1 MTNETTGSAQAP
13 DPNRPDDP
21 APSTSA
27 TGSTTATVSA
37 VSTAST
43 GAASTAG
50 STVPAD
56 LPDWEKRF
64 RAPRIGLPDW
74 AEDAPDRS
82 LFVSNATG
90 TFELYAWDRAT
101 GGQRQA
107 TDRPNGTTD
116 GTLSPDGEWI
126 WWFSDTDGD
135 EFGVWMRQ
143 PFAGGPDEP
152 ATPGLAASFPSGLSI
167 GRDGTA
173 VVGCSTDDEG
183 STVHVVRPGAAPVEI
198 YRHHESA
205 GVGDLSHDGSL
216 IAIEHTE
223 HGDAMHSAIRIVR
236 TDGSTV
242 AELDDTN
249 GGTEELGLS
258 VMGFAPVDGDSRLLV
273 GHQRRGR
280 WEPMIWDPVT
290 GVETALAIDLP
301 GDVGADWYPDG
312 SALLVEHEY
321 QARSELW
328 RYDLGAPASADG
340 TGDGSGAGHALTRL
354 ETPAGTVSGAT
365 ARPDGTVEFLWSS
378 AALPPEVR
386 STSGNVVLDPPG
398 IKAPVSVSVTDTWV
412 EGPGGRIHALVQ
424 KPAGEGPFPTV
435 FDIHGGPTWH
445 DSDAFASSPAA
456 WVDHGFAVVRVNY
469 RGSTG
474 YGRAWTDALK
484 HRVGLIEL
492 EDIDAVRQWAV
503 SSGLADPERL
513 VLAGGSWGGYLT
525 LLGLGTQPEVWAVG
539 LAAVPVADYVTAYN
553 DEMEALKAMDR
564 TLLGG
569 TPEEVPERF
578 EASSPLTYVD
588 KVRAPVYISAGVN
601 DPRCPIRQVENYV
614 QRLEQRGHPHEVY
627 RYDAGHGSLVVE
639 ERIKQVR
646 LELEFTQRYVAGE
659 EA

>member
-1 MTNETTGSAQAP
+1 MTDETTAG
-13 DPNRPDDP
+13 P
-21 APSTSA
+21 APSIDPTAPA
-27 TGSTTATVSA
+27 TAADRSPG
-37 VSTAST
+37 T
-43 GAASTAG
+43 GPAG
-50 STVPAD
+50 PIAGAEM
-56 LPDWEKRF
+56 PDWEKRF

-143 PFAGGPDEP
+143 PFGGGPDEP
-152 ATPGLAASFPSGLSI
+152 AAPGLTPSYPGGLAI

-173 VVGCSTDDEG
+173 VVGCSTDEDG
-183 STVHVVRPGAAPVEI
+183 STVHVVRPGRPPVEI
-198 YRHHESA
+198 YRHRESA

-223 HGDAMHSAIRIVR
+223 HGDAMHSAIRVVR
-236 TDGSTV
+236 PDGSVV

-258 VMGFAPVDGDSRLLV
+258 VMGFAPVDGDARLLV

-280 WEPMIWDPVT
+280 WEPMIWDPLT
-290 GVETALAIDLP
+290 GEETALDIELP

-328 RYDLGAPASADG
+328 RYELAAA
-340 TGDGSGAGHALTRL
+340 GDPALTRV

-378 AALPPEVR
+378 AAQPPEVR
-386 STSGNVVLDPPG
+386 STSGKVVLDPPG
-398 IKAPVSVSVTDTWV
+398 MKAPGSVPVRDVWV

-424 KPAGEGPFPTV
+424 QPAGDGPFPTV

-492 EDIDAVRQWAV
+492 EDIAAVREWAV

-525 LLGLGTQPEVWAVG
+525 LLGLGTQPDAWSVG

-588 KVRAPVYISAGVN
+588 AVRAPVYISAGVN

-614 QRLEQRGHPHEVY
+614 QRLEGRGHPHEVY

-646 LELEFTQRYVAGE
+646 LELEFAQRHVMEKKRGS
-659 EA
+659 

>member
-1 MTNETTGSAQAP
+1 MTDETT
-13 DPNRPDDP
+13 
-21 APSTSA
+21 
-27 TGSTTATVSA
+27 TANTDS
-37 VSTAST
+37 S
-43 GAASTAG
+43 GAACAPRAAG
-50 STVPAD
+50 SPGAA
-56 LPDWEKRF
+56 PDWEKRF
-64 RAPRIGLPDW
+64 RAPRVSLPEW

-101 GGQRQA
+101 GEQRQV

-116 GTLSPDGEWI
+116 GTLTPDGEWI

-143 PFAGGPDEP
+143 PFGGGADEP
-152 ATPGLAASFPSGLSI
+152 AAPGLEPSYPAGLAL

-173 VVGCSTDDEG
+173 VIGRSTDEDG
-183 STVHVVRPGAAPVEI
+183 TTIHVVRPGQPPVEI
-198 YRHHESA
+198 YRHRESA
-205 GVGDLSHDGSL
+205 GVGALSHDGSL

-223 HGDAMHSAIRIVR
+223 HGDAMHSAIRVVR
-236 TDGSTV
+236 PDGSTV
-242 AELDDTN
+242 AELDDTK

-280 WEPMIWDPVT
+280 WEPMIWDPLS
-290 GVETALAIDLP
+290 GEESALAIDLP

-312 SALLVEHEY
+312 AALLVEHEFR
-321 QARSELW
+321 ARAELW
-328 RYDLGAPASADG
+328 RYEP
-340 TGDGSGAGHALTRL
+340 LTRTL
-354 ETPAGTVSGAT
+354 TRVETPTGTVSGAT
-365 ARPDGTVEFLWSS
+365 ARPDGAVEFLWSS
-378 AALPPEVR
+378 AAQPPEVR
-386 STSGNVVLDPPG
+386 STSGAVVLDPPG
-398 IKAPVSVSVTDTWV
+398 AKAPGSVPVTDAWV
-412 EGPGGRIHALVQ
+412 EGPGGTVHALVQ
-424 KPAGEGPFPTV
+424 RPEGDGPFPTV
-435 FDIHGGPTWH
+435 FEVHGGPTWH
-445 DSDAFASSPAA
+445 DSDAFASGPAA

-474 YGRAWTDALK
+474 YGREWTDALK

-492 EDIDAVRQWAV
+492 EDIAAVREWAV
-503 SSGLADPERL
+503 SSGLADPQRL
-513 VLAGGSWGGYLT
+513 VLSGGSWGGYLT
-525 LLGLGTQPEVWAVG
+525 LLGLGTQPEAWALG
-539 LAAVPVADYVTAYN
+539 LAAVPVADYVTAYH

-588 KVRAPVYISAGVN
+588 AVRAPVYISAGVN

-614 QRLEQRGHPHEVY
+614 DRLKARNHPHEVY

-646 LELEFTQRYVAGE
+646 LELDFTRRYLGLGGDGE
-659 EA
+659 LKE

>member
-1 MTNETTGSAQAP
+1 MTDETTAGP
-13 DPNRPDDP
+13 DHSTEPNPP
-21 APSTSA
+21 
-27 TGSTTATVSA
+27 TTEAGRSSVTVSGQAAPIAGDA
-37 VSTAST
+37 V
-43 GAASTAG
+43 
-50 STVPAD
+50 
-56 LPDWEKRF
+56 PDWEKRF

-101 GGQRQA
+101 GGQRQV

-152 ATPGLAASFPSGLSI
+152 ATPGLDPSYPGGLAI

-173 VVGCSTDDEG
+173 VVGRSTDEDG
-183 STVHVVRPGAAPVEI
+183 STVHLVRPGQPPVEI
-198 YRHHESA
+198 YRHRESA

-216 IAIEHTE
+216 IALEHTE
-223 HGDAMHSAIRIVR
+223 HGDAMHSAIRVVR
-236 TDGSTV
+236 PDGSTV

-258 VMGFAPVDGDSRLLV
+258 VMGFAPVNGDSRLLV

-280 WEPMIWDPVT
+280 WEPMIWDPLT
-290 GVETALAIDLP
+290 GVETPLEIDLP

-328 RYDLGAPASADG
+328 RFDL
-340 TGDGSGAGHALTRL
+340 SGAAGRSLTRV
-354 ETPAGTVSGAT
+354 ETPAGTVAGAT

-378 AALPPEVR
+378 AAQPPEVR
-386 STSGNVVLDPPG
+386 STSGKVVLDPPG
-398 IKAPVSVSVTDTWV
+398 AAAPASVAVRDVWV

-424 KPAGEGPFPTV
+424 QPSGDGPFPTV

-492 EDIDAVRQWAV
+492 EDIAAVRAWAV

-525 LLGLGTQPEVWAVG
+525 LLGLGTQPDAWAVG

-588 KVRAPVYISAGVN
+588 AVRAPVYISAGVN

-614 QRLEQRGHPHEVY
+614 KRLEQRGHPHEVY

-646 LELEFTQRYVAGE
+646 LELDFAQRHLKPKTEHHEPPADQQQP
-659 EA
+659 

>member
-1 MTNETTGSAQAP
+1 MTDETTAADRPADPNHPPRSADPAAGAAAPSGRTGETGGSAP
-13 DPNRPDDP
+13 SGP
-21 APSTSA
+21 AAGPG
-27 TGSTTATVSA
+27 GS
-37 VSTAST
+37 
-43 GAASTAG
+43 GA
-50 STVPAD
+50 D
-56 LPDWEKRF
+56 MPDWEKRF
-64 RAPRIGLPDW
+64 RAPRIGLPEW

-143 PFAGGPDEP
+143 PFAGGTDEP
-152 ATPGLAASFPSGLSI
+152 AAPGLPASYPGGLAI
-167 GRDGTA
+167 GRDGSA
-173 VVGCSTDDEG
+173 VIGRSTDDEG
-183 STVHVVRPGAAPVEI
+183 STVHVIRPGEAPAEI
-198 YRHHESA
+198 YRHRESA

-223 HGDAMHSAIRIVR
+223 HGDAMHSAIRVVR
-236 TDGSTV
+236 ADGSTV
-242 AELDDTN
+242 AELDDTH

-258 VMGFAPVDGDSRLLV
+258 VMGFAPVDGDARLLV

-280 WEPMIWDPVT
+280 WEPMIWDPLT
-290 GVETALAIDLP
+290 GTETPLAIDLP

-328 RYDLGAPASADG
+328 RYDLSEPGQDPER
-340 TGDGSGAGHALTRL
+340 LTRVD
-354 ETPAGTVSGAT
+354 TPAGSVSGAT

-378 AALPPEVR
+378 AAQPPEVR
-386 STSGNVVLDPPG
+386 STSGKVVLDPPG
-398 IKAPVSVSVTDTWV
+398 MKAPGSVPVTDTWV
-412 EGPGGRIHALVQ
+412 EGPGGTVHALVQ
-424 KPAGEGPFPTV
+424 QPAGKGPFPTV

-492 EDIDAVRQWAV
+492 EDIAAVREWAV

-525 LLGLGTQPEVWAVG
+525 LLGLGMQPEAWAVG

-588 KVRAPVYISAGVN
+588 AVRAPVYISAGVN
-601 DPRCPIRQVENYV
+601 DPRCPIQQVENYV
-614 QRLEQRGHPHEVY
+614 QRLEQRSHPHEVY

-646 LELEFTQRYVAGE
+646 LELDFAQRYVKAD
-659 EA
+659 ARDDA